1 MDTKELKFELLEE
14 KVIRE
19 MKEERERI
27 DSYFDSSNILLY
39 YKKLRDKWLNFKP
52 ETIKDLYERNYSS
65 KLDDLESNINFAEK
79 LIESGSYKD
88 EKIHDF
94 EQEIETFK
102 KIYEE
107 GSFFKLI
114 DYETKT
120 EFTDEEKQKIEE
132 YEKE

>member
-1 MDTKELKFELLEE
+1 MEIVKRSENQYLSKEDP
-14 KVIRE
+14 IRE
-19 MKEERERI
+19 HL

-39 YKKLRDKWLNFKP
+39 YKKLRNKLLNIKP
-52 ETIKDLYERNYSS
+52 KNLKDLYVRDYSS
-65 KLDDLESNINFAEK
+65 KLHDLELNLYLAKK
-79 LIESGSYKD
+79 LIEPGSYKD

-107 GSFFKLI
+107 GCFFELI

-120 EFTDEEKQKIEE
+120 KFTDEEKQKI
-132 YEKE
+132 KKI